1 MVEVGTVVVCV
12 RGESKIDLD
21 LEKIP
26 RNRKMGTEWNV
37 TVVVSLSL

>member
-1 MVEVGTVVVCV
+1 MVEVGSSRV
-12 RGESKIDLD
+12 RAWESKIDLD